1 MLGRRSSGPKNR
13 ATESLSAPA
22 TCGWI
27 QEDKYNAQNHCYR
40 RRARLSHLGESACVR
55 DPRGQRHRQER
66 RAVRQ
71 EEEELDQEVGA
82 QHRSLRRQKEK
93 EEEQQQHGEEVEPY
107 DRSLCRQKEKEEEQQ
122 QHGEEVEPY
131 DRSLCRQKE

>member
-93 EEEQQQHGEEVEPY
+93 EEEQQHGQEVEP
-107 DRSLCRQKEKEEEQQ
+107 RNRPLRQEEKEEFAGQ
-122 QHGEEVEPY
+122 EVR
-131 DRSLCRQKE
+131 DSLSHRGVIEI